1 MRKTKVE
8 LTLLVSFLLVVMLA
22 ACDQQ
27 KDSEPSA
34 PTPHI
39 SGVNEYWVAAVGDD
53 FNSEDTPGRPGKM
66 PACTGP
72 FSIANQEPITCV
84 PGPNSLFAKRLPSDV
99 MNHRMADDVDVAVH
113 ALSANAGS
121 STNVMI
127 WAHSGSANDIN
138 GIPSYYGQASDP
150 AYVITGGGS
159 SAGEYNAINK
169 PFHAPNQA
177 FTNGASSESF
187 LSVWDQVQNKY
198 VYLYYGGGRH
208 TELPKCTS
216 TDLRHPCPLSS
227 DPSASVFNDRNER
240 KGWGTG
246 GGPDSMNIVAP
257 VGRIRVNE
265 MIQGHIYHPIYMN
278 VLCEQ
283 NNGTRRM
290 ASFVFPATAAAGS
303 CQFICTELRNPCT
316 NTDKAPPAGALF
328 FLDYTDAQLALL
340 KNYMPLWQYPMV
352 EALTHYGGYAGD
364 TGNPLH
370 PSRMESEDAYKLA
383 GIEDP
388 IFRWL
393 QGQDGIS
400 PACGVTSGQCN
411 LPWSNFAVAGRACPA
426 DGLCDITRHIHIAD
440 SCVAKGLA
448 GMKASEGAC
457 F

>member
-1 MRKTKVE
+1 MRKPKVE
-8 LTLLVSFLLVVMLA
+8 LTLLVSFLLVVALA
-22 ACDQQ
+22 TCERQ
-27 KDSEPSA
+27 KDAKPSLPSA
-34 PTPHI
+34 PFPPPTTR
-39 SGVNEYWVAAVGDD
+39 
-53 FNSEDTPGRPGKM
+53 DTLS
-66 PACTGP
+66 CTGP

-84 PGPNSLFAKRLPSDV
+84 PSPNSLFAKRLPSDV
-99 MNHRMADDVDVAVH
+99 MSHRMADDVDVAVH
-113 ALSANAGS
+113 ALNANAGS
-121 STNVMI
+121 STSVMI

-138 GIPSYYGQASDP
+138 GIPSYYGQATDP

-159 SAGEYNAINK
+159 STGQYDATNK

-187 LSVWDQVQNKY
+187 FSVWDQVQNKY

-208 TELPKCTS
+208 TVLPACNS
-216 TDLRHPCPLSS
+216 TDLNKPCPLSS
-227 DPSASVFNDRNER
+227 NPSASVFNDRNEPN
-240 KGWGTG
+240 GWGTG

-283 NNGTRRM
+283 NNGTRKM
-290 ASFVFPATAAAGS
+290 ASFVFPATAGAGS
-303 CQFICTELRNPCT
+303 CQYICTDLKNPCT
-316 NTDKAPPAGALF
+316 NTDKAPPALS

-340 KNYMPLWQYPMV
+340 KNYMPPWQYPLV

-393 QGQDGIS
+393 QGQDGVN
-400 PACGVTSGQCN
+400 PGCGRTTDQCN
-411 LPWSNFAVAGRACPA
+411 LPWSNFAVTGRSCPG
-426 DGLCDITRHIHIAD
+426 DGLCDITKHIHIAD
-440 SCVAKGLA
+440 ACIAKGLA
-448 GMKASEGAC
+448 GMKAAEGAC

>member
-1 MRKTKVE
+1 MQKSKVA
-8 LTLLVSFLLVVMLA
+8 LTLLVSFVAVVVFATHDRQKGAKPIAPTSRISSVNERLA
-22 ACDQQ
+22 ASVASDLN
-27 KDSEPSA
+27 
-34 PTPHI
+34 
-39 SGVNEYWVAAVGDD
+39 SGNTAAQ
-53 FNSEDTPGRPGKM
+53 
-66 PACTGP
+66 PAKTQGCTGP
-72 FSIANQEPITCV
+72 FSITNQEPITCV
-84 PGPNSLFAKRLPSDV
+84 PSPNSLFAKRLPSDV
-99 MNHRMADDVDVAVH
+99 MSHRMADDVDVALQAVN
-113 ALSANAGS
+113 ANAGR

-150 AYVITGGGS
+150 AYVITGGTS
-159 SAGEYNAINK
+159 SAGQYNAVNK

-198 VYLYYGGGRH
+198 VYLYYAGGRH
-208 TELPKCTS
+208 TELPKCNS
-216 TDLRHPCPLSS
+216 TDLKHPCPISS
-227 DPSASVFNDRNER
+227 NPSASVFNDRNEA

-246 GGPDSMNIVAP
+246 GGPDSMNVVAP

-290 ASFVFPATAAAGS
+290 ANFVFPATAGAAS
-303 CQFICTELRNPCT
+303 CQYMCIDLRNPCT

-340 KNYMPLWQYPMV
+340 QKYMPPWQYPLV
-352 EALTHYGGYAGD
+352 EALTRYGGYAGD

-370 PSRMESEDAYKLA
+370 PSRMESEDAYRLA

-393 QGQDGIS
+393 QGQAGVN
-400 PACGVTSGQCN
+400 PGCGRTSDQCN
-411 LPWSNFAVAGRACPA
+411 LPWSNFAVAGQACPA
-426 DGLCDITRHIHIAD
+426 DGLCDITKHIHIAD
-440 SCVAKGLA
+440 PCVAKGLA